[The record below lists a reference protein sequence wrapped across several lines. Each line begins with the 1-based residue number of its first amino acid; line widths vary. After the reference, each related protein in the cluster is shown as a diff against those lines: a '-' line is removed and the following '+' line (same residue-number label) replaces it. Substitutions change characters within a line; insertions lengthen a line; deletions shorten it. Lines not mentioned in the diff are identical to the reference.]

1 MGFVQVTLLI
11 YLEKN
16 ILSRILFDGETNAH
30 YENAELAI
38 WIVIFKL
45 LAFKHV
51 TDSDIHLRGRH
62 KEWKVN

>member
-38 WIVIFKL
+38 
-45 LAFKHV
+45 
-51 TDSDIHLRGRH
+51 
-62 KEWKVN
+62 

>member
-1 MGFVQVTLLI
+1 MQVTLLI
-11 YLEKN
+11 YLKKN
-16 ILSRILFDGETNAH
+16 LSRILFDRETIAH

-51 TDSDIHLRGRH
+51 IDSDIHLKGRH